1 MNKFLS
7 LLKNKIIVFDGA
19 MGTSI
24 QAKNLNFDDFW
35 GKNGCNEILA
45 LSKPGIIQDIHSSF
59 LEVGCDVIETD
70 TFGASKLVLQE
81 YDLAEKTYALNR
93 RAAEIAREVASDFST
108 PSHPRFVS
116 GSIGPGNKLPTL
128 GQIDFD
134 TLTASYVVQM
144 EGLVDGEVDMIQIE
158 TAQDLLQIKA
168 ALLAAFRV
176 FQKKKKRLPIIVQLT
191 MEEKGR
197 TLLGTDMLTALTV
210 LEPLDINIIGLN
222 CGTGPQSMNEHVR
235 ILSHNSPRYISV
247 IPNAG
252 MPENREGK
260 LVYKLLPEDFTTPLY
275 NYVKD
280 WGVNIVGGC
289 CGTTPQHIKSL
300 VEAVKGLSPR
310 KRIPKF
316 LPSASSLYNI
326 QNFSV
331 TPRPLIIGER
341 TNAQGSKCFRELLQK
356 EDWEEMVEIALEQ
369 QREGAH
375 FLDVS
380 VAWAGRNEEED
391 MNKLLFRLNKEIEIP
406 LFIDT
411 TNFSVVEKA
420 LKRISG
426 KAVINSV
433 NFEEGEEKV
442 KKVMAL
448 CKKLG
453 ASLVGLAI
461 DEKGMAFSV
470 ERKIQIARR
479 FYQLALKEGMDASN
493 LFIDT
498 LTFSLAS
505 GDKQYFEAGKDTLEA
520 IRRIKIEI
528 PQIYTILGI
537 SNISFGLKQT
547 LRKILNS
554 VFLHFA
560 LESGLDAAILH
571 AGKIIPLNEI
581 SSSQI
586 KICQDLIFNHR
597 TSEYDPLQ
605 ELINFSSPGESKESK
620 IREIASLPPEESLQL
635 HIIRGSKY
643 NLEKALDQALKKYSP
658 LEIINNFLLAG
669 MQRVGQLFESG
680 EMQLPFVLK
689 SAEVMKSAVS
699 YLEKFMS
706 QKEKSYRGSV
716 VLATVQGDVHDI
728 GKNLAGIILSNNG
741 FRVID
746 LGVKQSAEQII
757 QAIKKYHPDC
767 VGLSGLLV
775 KSALIMKED
784 LEIFQ
789 EREISLPVIC
799 GGAALSH
806 DYVNKQ
812 LNPAYAGEIYYA
824 PDAFAGLKIMQ
835 KMTGKKILSS
845 PNLNLKKHSTIIP
858 SFRKNSSPKEEKI
871 LPATIPNPPFWGTK
885 IVKDIS
891 LSSLFP
897 YINKKS
903 LYFKQWQL
911 KINKQHNSLSSV
923 KVEGETMLKR
933 LQQQALKDSSLQ
945 PKVVYGYFPVQS
957 QGNFLLIFD
966 LKMGKTEIELSFPR
980 QQHKPYLSIVDYFK
994 KYTSDKKDVISL
1006 MLVTMG
1012 EKAVEKSRLLFKNN
1026 AYQEYLYWHGFTVV
1040 MVEALAEFWH
1050 QKIRKELL
1058 IAGLDAPEIKGLFRK
1073 EYQGARYSPGYPA
1086 WPSIEQQRQICT
1098 LLRPGRIGVRLSETW
1113 QLIPEFSISAL
1124 IVHHPQ
1130 ARYFSL

>member
-7 LLKNKIIVFDGA
+7 LLKDKIIVLDGA

-24 QAKNLNFDDFW
+24 QAKNLNPDDFL
-35 GKNGCNEILA
+35 GRNGCNEILVF
-45 LSKPGIIQDIHSSF
+45 SKTHIIQDIHSSF
-59 LEVGCDVIETD
+59 LEAGCDVIETD

-81 YDLAEKTYALNR
+81 YDLAEKTYALNKK
-93 RAAEIAREVASDFST
+93 AAEIAREVASDFST

-128 GQIDFD
+128 AQIDFD
-134 TLTASYVVQM
+134 TLATSYAVQI
-144 EGLVDGEVDMIQIE
+144 EGLVDGQVDMIQIE

-168 ALLAAFRV
+168 ALLADFRV
-176 FQKKKKRLPIIVQLT
+176 LRKKKKHLPVIVQLT

-210 LEPLDINIIGLN
+210 LEPLDIDIIGLN

-235 ILSHNSPRYISV
+235 TLSHNSPRYISV

-252 MPENREGK
+252 KPENRKGK
-260 LVYKLLPEDFTTPLY
+260 LVYKLSPEDFTTPLY
-275 NYVKD
+275 HYVKD

-316 LPSASSLYNI
+316 LPSASSLYSI

-341 TNAQGSKCFRELLQK
+341 TNAQGSKSFRELLQK
-356 EDWEEMVEIALEQ
+356 EDWEEMVEIAIEQ
-369 QREGAH
+369 QKEGAH
-375 FLDVS
+375 LLDVN
-380 VAWAGRNEEED
+380 VALAGRKEEED
-391 MNKLLFRLNKEIEIP
+391 MNK
-406 LFIDT
+406 
-411 TNFSVVEKA
+411 
-420 LKRISG
+420 
-426 KAVINSV
+426 
-433 NFEEGEEKV
+433 
-442 KKVMAL
+442 
-448 CKKLG
+448 
-453 ASLVGLAI
+453 
-461 DEKGMAFSV
+461 KGMAFSV

-479 FYQLALKEGMDASN
+479 FFQLALKEGMEASN
-493 LFIDT
+493 LFFDT
-498 LTFSLAS
+498 LTFSLVS
-505 GDKQYFEAGKDTLEA
+505 GDKQYFEAGKNTLEA
-520 IRRIKIEI
+520 IHRIKIDI

-537 SNISFGLKQT
+537 SNISFGLKPA

-560 LESGLDAAILH
+560 LEAGLDAAILH
-571 AGKIIPLNEI
+571 AGKIVPLNEV
-581 SSSQI
+581 SPSQM
-586 KICQDLIFNHR
+586 KVCQDLIFNHR
-597 TSEYDPLQ
+597 NSEYDPLQ
-605 ELINFSSPGESKESK
+605 ELINFSSPGESKELK
-620 IREIASLPPEESLQL
+620 IREIASLPPEQSLPQ

-658 LEIINNFLLAG
+658 LEIINHFLLDG
-669 MQRVGQLFESG
+669 MQKVGQLFESG

-689 SAEVMKSAVS
+689 SAEVMKFAVS
-699 YLEKFMS
+699 YLEKFML
-706 QKEKSYRGSV
+706 QKEKSYRGSM

-728 GKNLAGIILSNNG
+728 GKNLAGIILSSNG

-746 LGVKQSAEQII
+746 LGVKQSAEEIM

-767 VGLSGLLV
+767 IGLSGLLV
-775 KSALIMKED
+775 KSVMIMKED

-789 EREISLPVIC
+789 GRGISLPVIC

-812 LNPAYAGEIYYA
+812 LKPAYAGEVYYA

-835 KMTGKKILSS
+835 EMTGKKTVSS
-845 PNLNLKKHSTIIP
+845 PNLNLKKHSTIP
-858 SFRKNSSPKEEKI
+858 LSRKSSSPKEEKI

-911 KINKQHNSLSSV
+911 KFNKQHNSLSSV
-923 KVEGETMLKR
+923 KVEGGTILKR

-957 QGNFLLIFD
+957 KGNSLLIFD
-966 LKMGKTEIELSFPR
+966 LKMDKPEIELSFPR

-994 KYTSDKKDVISL
+994 KYTSGKKDVICL
-1006 MLVTMG
+1006 MLITMG
-1012 EKAVEKSRLLFKNN
+1012 AKAVEKSRLLFKNN
-1026 AYQEYLYWHGFTVV
+1026 AYQDYLYWHGFTVA
-1040 MVEALAEFWH
+1040 MTEALAEFWH
-1050 QKIRKELL
+1050 QQIRKELL
-1058 IAGLDAPEIKGLFRK
+1058 IAVSDAPEIEGLFKK
-1073 EYQGARYSPGYPA
+1073 EYRGVRYSPGYPA
-1086 WPSIEQQRQICT
+1086 WPSIEQQREICT
-1098 LLRPGRIGVRLSETW
+1098 LLRPERIGVQLSETW

-1130 ARYFSL
+1130 ARYFSLQII

>member
-7 LLKNKIIVFDGA
+7 LLKDKIIVLDGA

-24 QAKNLNFDDFW
+24 QAKNLNPDDFL
-35 GKNGCNEILA
+35 GRNGCNEILVF
-45 LSKPGIIQDIHSSF
+45 SKTHIIQDIHSSF
-59 LEVGCDVIETD
+59 LEAGCDVIETD

-81 YDLAEKTYALNR
+81 YDLAEKTYALNKK
-93 RAAEIAREVASDFST
+93 AAEIAREVASDFST

-128 GQIDFD
+128 AQIDFD
-134 TLTASYVVQM
+134 TLAASYAVQI
-144 EGLVDGEVDMIQIE
+144 EGLVDGQVDIIQIE

-168 ALLAAFRV
+168 ALWAVFRV
-176 FQKKKKRLPIIVQLT
+176 FRKKKKHLPVIVQLT

-210 LEPLDINIIGLN
+210 LEPLDIDIIGLN

-235 ILSHNSPRYISV
+235 TLSHNSPRYISV

-252 MPENREGK
+252 MPENKKGK
-260 LVYKLLPEDFTTPLY
+260 LVYKLSPEDFTTPLY
-275 NYVKD
+275 HYVKD

-316 LPSASSLYNI
+316 LPSASSLYSI

-341 TNAQGSKCFRELLQK
+341 TNAQGSKSFRELLQK
-356 EDWEEMVEIALEQ
+356 EDWEEMVEIAIEQ
-369 QREGAH
+369 QKEGAH
-375 FLDVS
+375 LLDVN
-380 VAWAGRNEEED
+380 VALAGRKEEED
-391 MNKLLFRLNKEIEIP
+391 MNKLLLRLNKEIEIP
-406 LFIDT
+406 LMIDT
-411 TNFSVVEKA
+411 TNFTVVEEA
-420 LKRISG
+420 LKRIGG
-426 KAVINSV
+426 KAIINSV

-442 KKVMAL
+442 RRVMAL
-448 CKKLG
+448 CKKMG
-453 ASLVGLAI
+453 AGLVGLAI

-479 FYQLALKEGMDASN
+479 FFQLALKEGMEASN
-493 LFIDT
+493 LFFDT
-498 LTFSLAS
+498 LTFSLVS
-505 GDKQYFEAGKDTLEA
+505 GDKQYFEAGKNTLEA
-520 IRRIKIEI
+520 IHRIKIDI

-537 SNISFGLKQT
+537 SNISFGLKPA

-571 AGKIIPLNEI
+571 AGKIVPLNEV
-581 SSSQI
+581 SPSQM
-586 KICQDLIFNHR
+586 KVCQDLIFNHR
-597 TSEYDPLQ
+597 NSEYDPLQ
-605 ELINFSSPGESKESK
+605 ELINCSSPGESKESK
-620 IREIASLPPEESLQL
+620 IREITSLPPKESLPQ

-658 LEIINNFLLAG
+658 LEIINHFLLDG
-669 MQRVGQLFESG
+669 MQKVGQLFESG

-689 SAEVMKSAVS
+689 SAEVMKFAVS
-699 YLEKFMS
+699 YLEKFMP
-706 QKEKSYRGSV
+706 QKEKSYRGSM

-728 GKNLAGIILSNNG
+728 GKNLAGIILSSNG

-746 LGVKQSAEQII
+746 LGVKQSAEEIM

-767 VGLSGLLV
+767 IGLSGLLV
-775 KSALIMKED
+775 KSVMIMKED

-789 EREISLPVIC
+789 GRGISLPVIC

-812 LNPAYAGEIYYA
+812 LKPAYAGEVYYA

-835 KMTGKKILSS
+835 EMTGKKIVSS
-845 PNLNLKKHSTIIP
+845 PNSNLKKLSATP
-858 SFRKNSSPKEEKI
+858 LSRKSSSPKEEKI
-871 LPATIPNPPFWGTK
+871 LPAAIPNPPFWGTK

-911 KINKQHNSLSSV
+911 KSNKQHNSLSSD
-923 KVEGETMLKR
+923 KVEGETILKR
-933 LQQQALKDSSLQ
+933 LQEQALKDSSLQ

-957 QGNFLLIFD
+957 KGNSLLIFD
-966 LKMGKTEIELSFPR
+966 PKTTKPKTELSFPR
-980 QQHKPYLSIVDYFK
+980 QQHKPHLSIVDYFK
-994 KYTSDKKDVISL
+994 KYTDGKKDVLCL

-1012 EKAVEKSRLLFKNN
+1012 AKAVEKSRLLFKDN
-1026 AYQEYLYWHGFTVV
+1026 AYQDYLYWHGFTVA
-1040 MVEALAEFWH
+1040 MTEALAEFWH
-1050 QKIRKELL
+1050 QQIRKELL
-1058 IAGLDAPEIKGLFRK
+1058 IADSDAQEIEGLFKKKYR
-1073 EYQGARYSPGYPA
+1073 GVRYSPGYPA
-1086 WPSIEQQRQICT
+1086 WPSIEQQREICS
-1098 LLRPGRIGVRLSETW
+1098 LLSPERIDVQLSETW